1 MWWFAVY
8 NEYDQGIYS
17 RNVASLSG
25 EVLADTSDLA
35 ASGNPGIGYEE
46 LNLRDR
52 SILFAPDRFSS
63 PERTLPKTISIS
75 TLVYL
80 HLQPTEALE
89 TRWNTLLTKFSTLE
103 HQVSLLP

>member
-35 ASGNPGIGYEE
+35 ASGNPGIGYEK
-46 LNLRDR
+46 LNLHDR
-52 SILFAPDRFSS
+52 STLFAPDRFSS
-63 PERTLPKTISIS
+63 PERTLPKNISIS
-75 TLVYL
+75 TLVKL
-80 HLQPTEALE
+80 HLLSSGDVGYIICGGKQI
-89 TRWNTLLTKFSTLE
+89 
-103 HQVSLLP
+103 VSGQNLQA